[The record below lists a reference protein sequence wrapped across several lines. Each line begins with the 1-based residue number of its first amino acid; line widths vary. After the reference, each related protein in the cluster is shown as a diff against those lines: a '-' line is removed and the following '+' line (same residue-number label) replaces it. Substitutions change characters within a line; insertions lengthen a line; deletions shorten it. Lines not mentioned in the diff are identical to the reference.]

1 MTAGIEKLTVNS
13 VGHLTAKRYVIC
25 EFVAMQRALTPGV
38 TKMTRTHLFSFKSNR
53 SVDGRSGQRYQI
65 GNVLLLIYFISGPLT
80 SSDRGSLSASP
91 SAGRKGRKGLGNPEN
106 IYLVLDR
113 R

>member
-1 MTAGIEKLTVNS
+1 
-13 VGHLTAKRYVIC
+13 
-25 EFVAMQRALTPGV
+25 MQRALTPGV

-113 R
+113 PLKIFKGSRWKNVDQMDPGALFPHLSV